1 MLQKDLTRDIKIRL
15 NTIRGQLEGIVK
27 MLDDDKDPDQILNQ
41 FKAAGK
47 ALQIAEELLLDEAYR
62 KSLAAKI
69 SETLQSCPGNCGQ
82 ENIIEILRMQFP
94 SIEQNQLTK
103 KMKEIQA
110 AYDQMQKNKQEMLK
124 PIGDHPT
131 QRR

>member
-1 MLQKDLTRDIKIRL
+1 MLQKDLTRDIKTRL
-15 NTIRGQLEGIVK
+15 NIVKGQLEGIVK

-47 ALQIAEELLLDEAYR
+47 GLQMAEELLLDETYR

-69 SETLQSCPGNCGQ
+69 SETLQACPGNCGQ
-82 ENIIEILRMQFP
+82 EDIIEILRMQFP
-94 SIEQNQLTK
+94 TLEQNQLTK
-103 KMKEIQA
+103 KMKEIQV

-124 PIGDHPT
+124 PFGDHPT
-131 QRR
+131 